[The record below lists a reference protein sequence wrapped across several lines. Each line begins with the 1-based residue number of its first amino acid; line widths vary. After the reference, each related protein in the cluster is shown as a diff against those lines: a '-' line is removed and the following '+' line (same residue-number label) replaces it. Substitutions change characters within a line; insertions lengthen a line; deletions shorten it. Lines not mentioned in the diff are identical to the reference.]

1 MKNIVVTGGAG
12 YIGWHLNLMLLE
24 HGYQVHVLDDLL
36 FGDAAA
42 RELSSH
48 PNFHFK
54 KGDVRNIGDL
64 AYTLKE
70 AYAIIHLA
78 AIVGDPACGKNPDV
92 TRTVNIES
100 TKAIVELA
108 NYYGIERLLFAS
120 SCSVYGAS
128 PSDVFLNEGS
138 YKNPVSA
145 YAESRI
151 ESEDIIFSNV
161 KGPVPTVLRL
171 ATAYGYSKRMR
182 FDLAVNIMTLQGL
195 TKGKVRVLGGEQY
208 RPFVHCQDA
217 AKAFLRALEAD
228 PEVVGREAFN
238 VGSNKQNRRIV
249 DLGREI
255 AETLE
260 VEMEQVKERE
270 DDRNYRVDF
279 SKIEWLLEF
288 KAERQI
294 SESVLEIKEAF
305 EAGEFEDWEDGK
317 YYNVR
322 YDYML

>member
-12 YIGWHLNLMLLE
+12 YIGWHLNRMLLE
-24 HGYQVHVLDDLL
+24 RGYRVHVLDDLL
-36 FGDAAA
+36 FGDAVI
-42 RELSSH
+42 RELTSH
-48 PNFHFK
+48 ANFHFR
-54 KGDVRNIGDL
+54 KGDIRNIGDL
-64 AYTLKE
+64 AYSLKD
-70 AYAIIHLA
+70 AHAIIHLA
-78 AIVGDPACGKNPDV
+78 AVVGDPACDKNRDV
-92 TRTVNIES
+92 TRTVNVES
-100 TKAIVELA
+100 TKAVVELA
-108 NYYGIERLLFAS
+108 NYYGTERLLFAS

-128 PSDVFLNEGS
+128 PSDIVLNEGS
-138 YKNPVSA
+138 YLNPVSA

-151 ESEDIIFSNV
+151 LSEDIIFSNT
-161 KGPVPTVLRL
+161 KGPIPAVLRL

-195 TKGKVRVLGGEQY
+195 THGRVRVLGGEQY

-217 AKAFLRALEAD
+217 AKAFVSALEAR
-228 PEVVGREAFN
+228 PEVISGEAFN
-238 VGSNKQNRRIV
+238 VGSNQQNYKIV
-249 DLGREI
+249 DLGKEVAEI
-255 AETLE
+255 LGVE
-260 VEMEQVKERE
+260 VEQVKERE

-305 EAGEFEDWEDGK
+305 EADEFGDWKEDK

-322 YDYML
+322 CDYML